1 MHKPPTK
8 GYVHFDRGTFERLL
22 GGTPE
27 PLESRFEITH
37 GVLLSCLQGKR
48 GAEEGDGRKWRGGGY
63 RRLLSIIAR
72 SHGGPRQ
79 QREQRQRA
87 AACFRTLRHA
97 GIVNVVPYEAVRG
110 RAVEVSGEL
119 QLDFSLHHTLS
130 LFLVDALAG
139 LDRESPTYALDVL
152 TLVESICEDPDVVL
166 RKQLDQ
172 IKTEKMAE
180 MKAAG
185 VEYEQRI
192 AELETLEYPKPNRD
206 LIYDTF
212 NAFADRHPW
221 VGQENVRPKSVA
233 REMYEGF
240 ASFDDYVRS
249 YGLERSEGVL
259 LRYLSQVYKAMA
271 ETVPM
276 AARSEEV
283 MDILAHFRT
292 LLRDVDTSLIE
303 EWESLT
309 QPGRARPGKA
319 AARQAVDPAAERR
332 ALNAAVRAEL
342 HKLVRALARRDYA
355 AAIRVLAPGTG
366 EPWTPERFTTEM
378 APFWAAHAQLLTTPA
393 ARRPDRTRIDEIGPG
408 RLRVQQTLVDAD
420 EDEDWSLD
428 CVVDVEAAGA
438 PPAIQLQ
445 RIGI

>member
-1 MHKPPTK
+1 MEHLAHLDTPSNQ
-8 GYVHFDRGTFERLL
+8 L
-22 GGTPE
+22 GAY
-27 PLESRFEITH
+27 
-37 GVLLSCLQGKR
+37 CL
-48 GAEEGDGRKWRGGGY
+48 
-63 RRLLSIIAR
+63 
-72 SHGGPRQ
+72 
-79 QREQRQRA
+79 
-87 AACFRTLRHA
+87 
-97 GIVNVVPYEAVRG
+97 
-110 RAVEVSGEL
+110 EVSGAL
-119 QLDFSLHHTLS
+119 QIDFSLHHTLS
-130 LFLVDALAG
+130 LFLVDALAR
-139 LDRESPTYALDVL
+139 LERDAPTYALDVL
-152 TLVESICEDPDVVL
+152 TLVESIVEDPDVVL
-166 RKQLDQ
+166 RKQLDR

-192 AELETLEYPKPNRD
+192 AQLEELEYPKPNRD

-240 ASFDDYVRS
+240 ASFDDYIRS

-259 LRYLSQVYKAMA
+259 LRYLSQVYRTMA
-271 ETVPM
+271 ETVPLG
-276 AARSEEV
+276 ARTEEV

-309 QPGRARPGKA
+309 QPGQPRAGKA
-319 AARQAVDPAAERR
+319 PSRPAVDPVAERR
-332 ALNAAVRAEL
+332 ALHAAIRAEM

-355 AAIRVLAPGTG
+355 TALRPLAPGTG
-366 EPWTPERFTTEM
+366 ESWTVERLTAAM
-378 APFWAAHAQLLTTPA
+378 APFWAEHTELLTTPA
-393 ARRPDRTRIDEIGPG
+393 ARRPDRTRIDTLDAG
-408 RLRVQQTLVDAD
+408 RLRVQQTLVDA
-420 EDEDWSLD
+420 EGDEDWSLD
-428 CVVDVEAAGA
+428 CVADAQSAGG